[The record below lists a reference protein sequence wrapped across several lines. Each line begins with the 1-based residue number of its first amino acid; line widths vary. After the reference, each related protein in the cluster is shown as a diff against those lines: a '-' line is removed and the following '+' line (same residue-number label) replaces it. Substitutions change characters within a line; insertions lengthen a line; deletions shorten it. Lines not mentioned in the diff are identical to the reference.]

1 MTYFR
6 ELPNLEY
13 QSFLSDSNSSD
24 QYLIVK
30 NLFRRVKLRDDL
42 QNVFTVFDKYQIPD
56 GSRPELVAQEL
67 YGSTQY
73 DWVVIVSAGI
83 TRLRDQWPLSDR
95 QVYDYAESIYG
106 DQLNA
111 IHHYETT
118 EVRDSE
124 DRLILPA
131 GQVVDEDFAF
141 IYTDVDKNYS
151 NSLSKISYT
160 KICAEN
166 VSQDSLIIKSS
177 VAGNNI
183 SANDEL
189 VIDGQYIPVVSVTNG
204 TTVIGVT
211 TSFVGVATALSNNI
225 GITTTIIT
233 GISTNAT
240 GNIITIGQT
249 LKEIPE
255 IIGYGV
261 TVTSIGIGTV
271 YIDKPTQNTTSQNL
285 ITLSF
290 GNNVTTVLTE
300 NTKNITLS
308 SPIPTNISKGSTL
321 TLKVRNTVIIETNPV
336 IGVSNYE
343 YEVRK
348 NNDKRG
354 IYVLKPRYLQQV
366 INDTR
371 KAMIYDRSSQYVNDT
386 LIKTEN
392 TKSTIPF

>member
-106 DQLNA
+106 NDLNA

-131 GQVVDEDFAF
+131 GQVVDADF
-141 IYTDVDKNYS
+141 
-151 NSLSKISYT
+151 KISYYDDGT
-160 KICAEN
+160 LYTNDSTILGPN
-166 VSQDSLIIKSS
+166 VDY
-177 VAGNNI
+177 I
-183 SANDEL
+183 S
-189 VIDGQYIPVVSVTNG
+189 
-204 TTVIGVT
+204 
-211 TSFVGVATALSNNI
+211 
-225 GITTTIIT
+225 
-233 GISTNAT
+233 
-240 GNIITIGQT
+240 
-249 LKEIPE
+249 
-255 IIGYGV
+255 
-261 TVTSIGIGTV
+261 
-271 YIDKPTQNTTSQNL
+271 
-285 ITLSF
+285 
-290 GNNVTTVLTE
+290 
-300 NTKNITLS
+300 
-308 SPIPTNISKGSTL
+308 
-321 TLKVRNTVIIETNPV
+321 NPV

-371 KAMIYDRSSQYVNDT
+371 KAMIYDRSSQYINDT

>member
-67 YGSTQY
+67 YGSVQY

-106 DQLNA
+106 DNLNA
-111 IHHYETT
+111 IHHHETK
-118 EVRDSE
+118 EVRDSK

-131 GQVVDEDFAF
+131 GQIVDADFKVSYYDNGSL
-141 IYTDVDKNYS
+141 YTNDATILGSNVD
-151 NSLSKISYT
+151 
-160 KICAEN
+160 
-166 VSQDSLIIKSS
+166 
-177 VAGNNI
+177 
-183 SANDEL
+183 
-189 VIDGQYIPVVSVTNG
+189 YIP
-204 TTVIGVT
+204 
-211 TSFVGVATALSNNI
+211 
-225 GITTTIIT
+225 
-233 GISTNAT
+233 
-240 GNIITIGQT
+240 
-249 LKEIPE
+249 
-255 IIGYGV
+255 
-261 TVTSIGIGTV
+261 
-271 YIDKPTQNTTSQNL
+271 
-285 ITLSF
+285 
-290 GNNVTTVLTE
+290 
-300 NTKNITLS
+300 
-308 SPIPTNISKGSTL
+308 
-321 TLKVRNTVIIETNPV
+321 NPV
-336 IGVSNYE
+336 IGISNYE

-354 IYVLKPRYLQQV
+354 IYVLRPEYLQQV

-371 KAMIYDRSSQYVNDT
+371 KAMIYDRSSQYVSDT

-392 TKSTIPF
+392 TRSIPF

>member
-67 YGSTQY
+67 YGSVQY

-83 TRLRDQWPLSDR
+83 TRLRDQWPLSDK

-106 DQLNA
+106 NDLNA
-111 IHHYETT
+111 IHHYETK

-131 GQVVDEDFAF
+131 GQIVDADFN
-141 IYTDVDKNYS
+141 IPNPDDKNLP
-151 NSLSKISYT
+151 NL
-160 KICAEN
+160 N
-166 VSQDSLIIKSS
+166 
-177 VAGNNI
+177 
-183 SANDEL
+183 
-189 VIDGQYIPVVSVTNG
+189 PVV
-204 TTVIGVT
+204 
-211 TSFVGVATALSNNI
+211 
-225 GITTTIIT
+225 GI
-233 GISTNAT
+233 
-240 GNIITIGQT
+240 
-249 LKEIPE
+249 
-255 IIGYGV
+255 
-261 TVTSIGIGTV
+261 
-271 YIDKPTQNTTSQNL
+271 
-285 ITLSF
+285 
-290 GNNVTTVLTE
+290 
-300 NTKNITLS
+300 
-308 SPIPTNISKGSTL
+308 
-321 TLKVRNTVIIETNPV
+321 
-336 IGVSNYE
+336 SNYE
-343 YEVRK
+343 YEVRR
-348 NNDKRG
+348 NNDKRS

-371 KAMIYDRSSQYVNDT
+371 KAMIYDRSSQYINDT

-392 TKSTIPF
+392 TRASIPF